1 MRPTVTLYTRRG
13 CPLCAEAEALLR
25 RLAARLRFD
34 LAVRDI
40 EADEELHRRFLF
52 EVPVVAVGE
61 RVVAQAP
68 IDIRRLEEDL
78 REALRTVG

>member
-1 MRPTVTLYTRRG
+1 MRPTVTLYTRVG
-13 CPLCAEAEALLR
+13 CLLCAEAESALR

-34 LAVRDI
+34 LSVTDI

-52 EVPVVAVGE
+52 EVPVVAVGD
-61 RVVAQAP
+61 RIVAQAP

-78 REALRTVG
+78 REALRALD